1 MLTVS
6 TPRSLDLGHLR
17 TALWFHRQSPLTLF
31 VSLDA
36 SQNQAVRELELRQ
49 SPGVR

>member
-17 TALWFHRQSPLTLF
+17 TARWFHRQSPLPLF

-36 SQNQAVRELELRQ
+36 SQNQVAQELELPVSR
-49 SPGVR
+49 S